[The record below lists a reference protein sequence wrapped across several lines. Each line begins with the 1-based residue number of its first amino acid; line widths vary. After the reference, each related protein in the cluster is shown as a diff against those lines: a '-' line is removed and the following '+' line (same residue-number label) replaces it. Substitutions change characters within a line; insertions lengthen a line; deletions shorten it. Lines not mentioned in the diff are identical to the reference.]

1 MVLRDRQRLEK
12 IAEYCEDIQ
21 AAVARYGSSYDTFR
35 SDRDFQ
41 HSVSFCILQIGELV
55 GGLTEE
61 YRSETKD
68 HVQWHQIKGMR
79 NLVAH
84 DYGGINLE
92 IVWDVATVDIP
103 ELLQFCNGQLADA
116 E

>member
-1 MVLRDRQRLEK
+1 MVLRDHQRLEK
-12 IAEYCEDIQ
+12 IAEYCVDIQ
-21 AAVARYGSSYDTFR
+21 SALARYGSSFDAFQ

-61 YRSETKD
+61 YRSETKN
-68 HVQWHQIKGMR
+68 HVPWHQIKGMR

-92 IVWDVATVDIP
+92 IVWDVAAADIP
-103 ELLQFCNGQLADA
+103 ELLRFCNSQLSDV